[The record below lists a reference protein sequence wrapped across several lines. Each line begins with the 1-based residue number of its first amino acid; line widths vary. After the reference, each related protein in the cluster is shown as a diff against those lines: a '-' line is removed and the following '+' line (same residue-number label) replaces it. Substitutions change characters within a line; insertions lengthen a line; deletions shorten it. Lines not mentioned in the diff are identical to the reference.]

1 MRTLLHKQAIR
12 YRVVY
17 FQRLSQGKHITIHR
31 KTIMTFKRTHTCG
44 ELSANQIGEE
54 VTLNGWVGPRRD
66 LGGVIFIDLRDRYG
80 ITQIVF
86 TETDDK
92 VHAQAEHLR
101 AEYVIGIKGKVIAR
115 GEENIN
121 PNLPTGEIEIE
132 VTDLQIYSEAETP
145 PFEIKDGIATN
156 EEVRLRYRYL
166 DLRRPEMQQKLML
179 RSKAYQAIRAFYHDH
194 NFAEVETPVLMKST
208 PEGARDYLVPSRVN
222 PGKFFALPQSPQTYK
237 QLLMVSGYD
246 RYFQI
251 TKCFRDE
258 DLRADRQP
266 EFTQVDVEMSFVD
279 EEAIFDMHEGLM
291 QTIFKETI
299 GVDIDT
305 PFPRMTYEDA
315 LSTYGSDKPDTRFGL
330 EFVDFSEI
338 VKDAEFK
345 VFSGTVAKGGAVV
358 GITIPGQ
365 GEMGRGAID
374 RWTERVKKE
383 TGAGGLIYIKMQED
397 GVLCS
402 VAKFLTQDIV
412 DAMVE
417 ASGAQT
423 GDLVFLLA
431 GPKPS
436 VLEQLGQLRLMV
448 GEEFNLINKDAF
460 NLLWVTDFPLLE
472 WDAESHRYHA
482 MHHPFT
488 SPKEEEMG
496 ALESDPASIKARA
509 YDLVMNGSEIGGGSI
524 RIHNRKVQEQMFKL
538 LGIGQEEAEEKFG
551 FLLDAFKYGAP
562 PHGGIAL
569 GLDRIVMLLTGAGSL
584 REVIAFPK
592 NQRAQSMM
600 DSSPAEVEKE
610 QLDELHISLKRI
622 VN

>member
-1 MRTLLHKQAIR
+1 
-12 YRVVY
+12 
-17 FQRLSQGKHITIHR
+17 
-31 KTIMTFKRTHTCG
+31 MTFKRTHTCG
-44 ELSANQIGEE
+44 ALTAKNIGEE
-54 VTLNGWVGPRRD
+54 VILNGWVGPRRD

-86 TETDDK
+86 TETDENL
-92 VHAQAEHLR
+92 HAKAEKLR
-101 AEYVIGIKGKVIAR
+101 AEYVIGIKGKVIPR
-115 GEENIN
+115 GDENKN
-121 PNLPTGEIEIE
+121 PNLTTGEIEIE
-132 VTDLQIYSEAETP
+132 VTDLEIYSEADTP

-166 DLRRPEMQQKLML
+166 DLRRPEMQEKLML
-179 RSKAYQAIRAFYHDH
+179 RSKTYQAVRAFYHSQD
-194 NFAEVETPVLMKST
+194 FAEVETPVLMKST

-266 EFTQVDVEMSFVD
+266 EFTQIDVEMSFVD
-279 EEAIFDMHEGLM
+279 EEAIFEMHEGLIKN
-291 QTIFKETI
+291 IFKETV
-299 GVDIDT
+299 GLDVQT
-305 PFPRMTYEDA
+305 PFPRMTYDDA
-315 LSTYGSDKPDTRFGL
+315 MSTYGSDKPDIRFGL

-338 VKDAEFK
+338 VRDAEFK
-345 VFSGTVAKGGAVV
+345 VFSNTVKNGGAVV

-383 TGAGGLIYIKMQED
+383 TGAGGLIYIKMQES

-402 VAKFLTQDIV
+402 VAKFLTPEIV
-412 DAMVE
+412 DQMVE
-417 ASGAQT
+417 ASGAKT

-436 VLEQLGQLRLMV
+436 VLEQLGALRLMV
-448 GEEFNLINKDAF
+448 GEEFNLINKEAF

-472 WDAESHRYHA
+472 WDEESRRYHA

-488 SPKEEEMG
+488 SPKEEDMDK
-496 ALESDPASIKARA
+496 LESDPASVKARA

-584 REVIAFPK
+584 RDVIAFPK

-600 DSSPAEVEKE
+600 DNSPAEVESD

-622 VN
+622 VK

>member
-1 MRTLLHKQAIR
+1 
-12 YRVVY
+12 
-17 FQRLSQGKHITIHR
+17 
-31 KTIMTFKRTHTCG
+31 MTFKRTHTCG
-44 ELSANQIGEE
+44 ALTAKNIGEE
-54 VTLNGWVGPRRD
+54 VILNGWVGPRRD

-86 TETDDK
+86 TETDENLHTK
-92 VHAQAEHLR
+92 AEKLR
-101 AEYVIGIKGKVIAR
+101 AEYVIGIKGKVIPR
-115 GEENIN
+115 GDENKN
-121 PNLPTGEIEIE
+121 PNLTTGEIEIE
-132 VTDLQIYSEAETP
+132 VTDLEIYSEADTP

-166 DLRRPEMQQKLML
+166 DLRRPEMQEKLML
-179 RSKAYQAIRAFYHDH
+179 RSKTYQAVRAFYHSQD
-194 NFAEVETPVLMKST
+194 FAEVETPVLMKST

-266 EFTQVDVEMSFVD
+266 EFTQIDVEMSFVD
-279 EEAIFDMHEGLM
+279 EEAIFEMHEGLIKN
-291 QTIFKETI
+291 IFKETV
-299 GVDIDT
+299 GLDVQT
-305 PFPRMTYEDA
+305 PFPRMTYDDA
-315 LSTYGSDKPDTRFGL
+315 MSTYGSDKPDIRFGL

-338 VKDAEFK
+338 VRDAEFK
-345 VFSGTVAKGGAVV
+345 VFSNTVKNGGAVV

-383 TGAGGLIYIKMQED
+383 TGAGGLIYIKMQES

-402 VAKFLTQDIV
+402 VAKFLTPEIV
-412 DAMVE
+412 DQMVE
-417 ASGAQT
+417 ASGAKT

-436 VLEQLGQLRLMV
+436 VLEQLGALRLMV
-448 GEEFNLINKDAF
+448 GEEFNLINKEAF

-472 WDAESHRYHA
+472 WDEESRRYHA

-488 SPKEEEMG
+488 SPKEEDMDK
-496 ALESDPASIKARA
+496 LESDPASVKARA

-584 REVIAFPK
+584 RDVIAFPK

-600 DSSPAEVEKE
+600 DNSPAEVESD

-622 VN
+622 VK

>member
-1 MRTLLHKQAIR
+1 
-12 YRVVY
+12 
-17 FQRLSQGKHITIHR
+17 
-31 KTIMTFKRTHTCG
+31 MTFRRTHTCG
-44 ELSANQIGEE
+44 ELSAKNIGEE
-54 VTLNGWVGPRRD
+54 IVLNGWVGPRRD

-80 ITQIVF
+80 VTQIIF
-86 TETDDK
+86 TETD
-92 VHAQAEHLR
+92 AELHEKAEKLR

-115 GEENIN
+115 GDENIN
-121 PNLPTGEIEIE
+121 SNLTTGEIEIE
-132 VTDLQIYSEAETP
+132 VTELEIYSEADTP

-156 EEVRLRYRYL
+156 EEIRLRYRYL
-166 DLRRPEMQQKLML
+166 DLRRPEMQEKMML
-179 RSKAYQAIRAFYHDH
+179 RSKTYQAVRAFYHSH
-194 NFAEVETPVLMKST
+194 AFAEVETPVLMKST

-266 EFTQVDVEMSFVD
+266 EFTQIDVEMSFVD
-279 EEAIFDMHEGLM
+279 EDAIFEMHEGLM
-291 QTIFKETI
+291 KAIFKETV
-299 GVDIDT
+299 GLDIPT
-305 PFPRMTYEDA
+305 PFPRMSYVDA
-315 LSTYGSDKPDTRFGL
+315 MNTYGSDKPDTRFGL
-330 EFVDFSEI
+330 EFVDFSDI

-345 VFSGTVAKGGAVV
+345 VFSGTVANGGAVV

-374 RWTERVKKE
+374 RWTDRVKKE
-383 TGAGGLIYIKMQED
+383 TGAGGLIYIKMQKD
-397 GVLCS
+397 GPLCS
-402 VAKFLTQDIV
+402 VAKFLTQEIV
-412 DAMVE
+412 DQMVE
-417 ASGAQT
+417 ASGAKT

-436 VLEQLGQLRLMV
+436 VLEQLGALRLMV
-448 GEEFNLINKDAF
+448 GEEFGLIDKDAF

-472 WDAESHRYHA
+472 WDEESRRYHA

-488 SPKEEEMG
+488 SPKEEEMDK
-496 ALESDPASIKARA
+496 LESDPASIKARA

-538 LGIGQEEAEEKFG
+538 LGIEQEEAEEKFG

-569 GLDRIVMLLTGAGSL
+569 GVDRIVMLLTGAGSL
-584 REVIAFPK
+584 RDVIAFPK
-592 NQRAQSMM
+592 NQKAQSMM
-600 DSSPAEVEKE
+600 DNSPAEVEKD
-610 QLDELHISLKRI
+610 QLDELHISLKKI
-622 VN
+622 IK

>member
-1 MRTLLHKQAIR
+1 
-12 YRVVY
+12 
-17 FQRLSQGKHITIHR
+17 
-31 KTIMTFKRTHTCG
+31 MTFRRTHTCG
-44 ELSANQIGEE
+44 ELSAKNIGEE
-54 VTLNGWVGPRRD
+54 IVLNGWVGPRRD

-80 ITQIVF
+80 VTQIIF
-86 TETDDK
+86 TETD
-92 VHAQAEHLR
+92 AELHEKAEKLR

-115 GEENIN
+115 GDENIN
-121 PNLPTGEIEIE
+121 SNLTTGEVEIE
-132 VTDLQIYSEAETP
+132 VTELEIYSEADTP

-156 EEVRLRYRYL
+156 EEIRLRYRYL
-166 DLRRPEMQQKLML
+166 DLRRPEMQEKMML
-179 RSKAYQAIRAFYHDH
+179 RSKTYQAVRAFYHSH
-194 NFAEVETPVLMKST
+194 AFAEVETPVLMKST

-266 EFTQVDVEMSFVD
+266 EFTQIDVEMSFVD
-279 EEAIFDMHEGLM
+279 EDAIFEMHEGLM
-291 QTIFKETI
+291 KAIFKETV
-299 GVDIDT
+299 GLDIPT
-305 PFPRMTYEDA
+305 PFPRMSYVDA
-315 LSTYGSDKPDTRFGL
+315 MNTYGSDKPDTRFGL
-330 EFVDFSEI
+330 EFVDFSDI

-345 VFSGTVAKGGAVV
+345 VFSGTVANGGAVV

-374 RWTERVKKE
+374 RWTDRVKKE
-383 TGAGGLIYIKMQED
+383 TGAGGLIYIKMQKD
-397 GVLCS
+397 GPLCS
-402 VAKFLTQDIV
+402 VAKFLTQEIV
-412 DAMVE
+412 DQMVE
-417 ASGAQT
+417 ASGAKT

-436 VLEQLGQLRLMV
+436 VLEQLGALRLMV
-448 GEEFNLINKDAF
+448 GEEFGLIDKDAF

-472 WDAESHRYHA
+472 WDEESRRYHA

-488 SPKEEEMG
+488 SPKEEEMDK
-496 ALESDPASIKARA
+496 LESDPASIKARA

-538 LGIGQEEAEEKFG
+538 LGIEQEEAEEKFG

-569 GLDRIVMLLTGAGSL
+569 GVDRIVMLLTGAGSL
-584 REVIAFPK
+584 RDVIAFPK
-592 NQRAQSMM
+592 NQKAQSMM
-600 DSSPAEVEKE
+600 DNSPAEVEKD
-610 QLDELHISLKRI
+610 QLDELHISLKKI
-622 VN
+622 IK